1 MSIIDTHG
9 KFNGK
14 ELEYLSSYLDSE
26 GDSNEKPWVQRL
38 E

>member
-1 MSIIDTHG
+1 MTNVYSPFG

-26 GDSNEKPWVQRL
+26 GKSNEKPWA
-38 E
+38 